1 MRTNRDKNIARYI
14 SIFWAISIPS
24 GTLEINILKKRTI
37 IFTQNRV
44 NLIVKGLILISI
56 LEKVFVFILKMSRLR
71 KEMNVITF

>member
-14 SIFWAISIPS
+14 SIFGPFQFQAVPWKLTS
-24 GTLEINILKKRTI
+24 LKKRTI

-56 LEKVFVFILKMSRLR
+56 LEKIFVLS
-71 KEMNVITF
+71 